1 MAPIDTGLSATDSRQ
16 SERSSRRDRL
26 IDGLGL
32 LGSAGFLA
40 WLAIAWVQDIFATW
54 ADALLFL
61 LFFLAMAGA
70 CLYRCIGSLRTLV
83 SRNRR

>member
-1 MAPIDTGLSATDSRQ
+1 MASTDSDV
-16 SERSSRRDRL
+16 SPTDGPASGERGGRDRL

-32 LGSAGFLA
+32 LAAAGFLA
-40 WLAIAWVQDIFATW
+40 WLALAWVQDAFATW

-70 CLYRCIGSLRTLV
+70 CLYRCIDSLRAV
-83 SRNRR
+83 FGRKS